1 MLTLLTAPKDK
12 LCAKAKSF
20 LEKQSIAYTER
31 DIIEDHPSA
40 DELIKWAEL
49 GGVSAFALLRSGG
62 FLLGGFA
69 VAERLAMMNETTRF
83 SYLAA
88 TGKIIR
94 RPLLVGESFFLVGFD
109 ESVWIKKLS
118 LMKKEQ

>member
-12 LCAKAKSF
+12 WCAKARKF
-20 LEKQSIAYTER
+20 LETNGIAFKER
-31 DIIEDHPSA
+31 DIIDDHPSA
-40 DELIKWAEL
+40 DELANWAEL
-49 GGVSAFALLRSGG
+49 GGLSAFAFLRSGG

-88 TGKIIR
+88 TGKIIK
-94 RPLLVGESFFLVGFD
+94 RPILVGESFLLVSFD
-109 ESVWIKKLS
+109 ESVWKSRLQ